1 MKSANRTLQPSK
13 KRPTPKNIE
22 EKAPVSAP
30 NELNSYSVKFGRK
43 AANDAPKGLT
53 PHQLEDLLAVI
64 ESKRDQT
71 MFRIIYTKGLRAS
84 EAGLLQMRDWD
95 DRAAI
100 LYV

>member
-1 MKSANRTLQPSK
+1 
-13 KRPTPKNIE
+13 
-22 EKAPVSAP
+22 
-30 NELNSYSVKFGRK
+30 
-43 AANDAPKGLT
+43 
-53 PHQLEDLLAVI
+53 
-64 ESKRDQT
+64 